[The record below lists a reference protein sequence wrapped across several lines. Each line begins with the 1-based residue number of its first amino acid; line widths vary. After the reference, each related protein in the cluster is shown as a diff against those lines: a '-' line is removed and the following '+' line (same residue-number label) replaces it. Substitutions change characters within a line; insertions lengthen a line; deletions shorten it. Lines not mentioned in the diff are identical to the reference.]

1 MFVRTVTGVMLET
14 LVEGPAWGLHISES
28 IRHFKGTQ
36 NACYGVN
43 QAVINK

>member
-36 NACYGVN
+36 NACCGVN